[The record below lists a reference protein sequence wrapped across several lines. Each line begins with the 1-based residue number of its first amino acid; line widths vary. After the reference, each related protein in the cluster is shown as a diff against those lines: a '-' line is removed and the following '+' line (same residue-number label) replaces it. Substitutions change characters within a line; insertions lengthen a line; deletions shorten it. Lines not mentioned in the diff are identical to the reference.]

1 MYNFKAHGISV
12 LNPVSIEKEYL
23 DFTVDY
29 AIKNKYN
36 HFQFI
41 GPIHENVKGNIDGMT
56 FYKKYAQF
64 NNEKNA
70 DYVNYNLDCVN
81 VALEK
86 LHNAGIKS
94 YMWHHELELPVAFQ
108 DAFPEVLNSD
118 GDIEVSHPLVK
129 DFLEH
134 KIKDFFDAYPL
145 MDGIILTLHE
155 TRVPL
160 LKLKNQKLGKV
171 ERVKHVTKILFD
183 TCRELGKELI
193 CRPFASIEE
202 DYVLMT
208 KAYEEISTEM
218 VIMDKWTQFDWSLTL
233 PDNAFFKKI
242 KKNPI
247 LVETDIFGEYFGKG
261 RFPLMLKEHIE
272 HKVEY
277 CKTFAPLG
285 FCNRIDRAGRHP
297 FGDVNEVNLFI
308 MNACM
313 KGENVDD
320 AIDGFYSNKYGVYG
334 KDVRAIME
342 NTEEILRR
350 IIYLKGY
357 YFSELSLFPQLNH
370 SKNHFYFEMM
380 REDYALCSGEWFIPK
395 NWVRGDLEGVIAE
408 KQSAVEMA
416 NESYDNLLKLKG
428 KLDQAQF
435 DKLNIKFLN
444 LKICA
449 EVWRALVDVFYNYAK
464 FFENDDASKEVA
476 LYKSIEKLCELR
488 DLGLEQL
495 GGDYAILKDAGGAYW
510 NYVYPIWWGQYE
522 GINGY
527 YNFFNGVIGE
537 TEDDFMVSA
546 EVFRQRGKLHAL
558 QAMEDILLWD
568 NGYFYKKSTGLDH
581 EQAQQAFLL
590 GDGVFYANGDWF
602 AKEMEKQ
609 RNDAIQFG
617 DKVYDI
623 RMMKTPIISQIIEK
637 TPSITNDEELR
648 VVIRAIDK
656 GFATLSA
663 ATDAVAEFSDADM
676 ALFERMENSSTGAKD
691 YKKIVEAR
699 SIVHAIGPNHHAVV
713 PSYALGKEIAY
724 DFLLFMAT
732 DKAQEIYMNATGGAS
747 LPFEYDVETENPELW
762 ASFDNIE
769 KDRLTYIN
777 KAKMGYET
785 NVLPDP
791 NSFPLVKYGGMS
803 AVESM
808 GGYSVIAY
816 FSAEGQS
823 KGAALTLFND
833 DIATYVDGGKF
844 DTCRNKA
851 GLGN

>member
-12 LNPVSIEKEYL
+12 LNPVDIEKNYL

-29 AIKNKYN
+29 AIENKYN

-41 GPIHENVKGNIDGMT
+41 GPIHNNEKGNIDGMT
-56 FYKKYAQF
+56 FYKKYSQF
-64 NNEKNA
+64 NDEKNA

-86 LHNAGIKS
+86 LNKAGIKS
-94 YMWHHELELPVAFQ
+94 YMWHHELELPVAFAS
-108 DAFPEVLNSD
+108 AFPEILNSD

-129 DFLEH
+129 DFLEN

-208 KAYEEISTEM
+208 KAYEEISTDM

-277 CKTFAPLG
+277 CSTFNPVG

-313 KGENVDD
+313 KGENVNE
-320 AIDGFYSNKYGVYG
+320 AIDGFFARKYGKYG
-334 KDVRAIME
+334 AQVREIME

-380 REDYALCSGEWFIPK
+380 REDYELCSGEWFIPK
-395 NWVRGDLEGVIAE
+395 DWSRGDMQGVINE
-408 KQSAVEMA
+408 KQSAVDMA
-416 NESYDNLLKLKG
+416 SDAYDKLLKLKG
-428 KLDQAQF
+428 KIDDAEF
-435 DKLNIKFLN
+435 EKLNVKFLN

-449 EVWRALVDVFYNYAK
+449 KVWRVLVDVFYNYAK
-464 FFENDDASKEVA
+464 YFELNDDKYETELFNSLDKIESLNEQGKQLLGKDFYCVQGDAILINATTEYISTFTHSVRESFVAEKKAFEQFKNENLFDYIICGGGSEHHKLKKEVNFSDTKVIDGKLA
-476 LYKSIEKLCELR
+476 RVPGSLRKGWSTVNTHGWFSYEIAVKPNAQNKIAIDFGSLDNRLDVKVTIGDVEKVISQE
-488 DLGLEQL
+488 
-495 GGDYAILKDAGGAYW
+495 
-510 NYVYPIWWGQYE
+510 
-522 GINGY
+522 INGS
-527 YNFFNGVIGE
+527 V
-537 TEDDFMVSA
+537 
-546 EVFRQRGKLHAL
+546 
-558 QAMEDILLWD
+558 LLTFD
-568 NGYFYKKSTGLDH
+568 Y
-581 EQAQQAFLL
+581 E
-590 GDGVFYANGDWF
+590 
-602 AKEMEKQ
+602 
-609 RNDAIQFG
+609 
-617 DKVYDI
+617 
-623 RMMKTPIISQIIEK
+623 
-637 TPSITNDEELR
+637 
-648 VVIRAIDK
+648 
-656 GFATLSA
+656 
-663 ATDAVAEFSDADM
+663 
-676 ALFERMENSSTGAKD
+676 AKD
-691 YKKIVEAR
+691 NDTVRIRFDRFSTSVPFIF
-699 SIVHAIGPNHHAVV
+699 SIKV
-713 PSYALGKEIAY
+713 LG
-724 DFLLFMAT
+724 
-732 DKAQEIYMNATGGAS
+732 
-747 LPFEYDVETENPELW
+747 
-762 ASFDNIE
+762 
-769 KDRLTYIN
+769 
-777 KAKMGYET
+777 
-785 NVLPDP
+785 
-791 NSFPLVKYGGMS
+791 
-803 AVESM
+803 
-808 GGYSVIAY
+808 
-816 FSAEGQS
+816 
-823 KGAALTLFND
+823 
-833 DIATYVDGGKF
+833 
-844 DTCRNKA
+844 
-851 GLGN
+851 

>member
-1 MYNFKAHGISV
+1 MKRSSKKFIKV
-12 LNPVSIEKEYL
+12 LS
-23 DFTVDY
+23 
-29 AIKNKYN
+29 
-36 HFQFI
+36 
-41 GPIHENVKGNIDGMT
+41 
-56 FYKKYAQF
+56 
-64 NNEKNA
+64 
-70 DYVNYNLDCVN
+70 
-81 VALEK
+81 VALAAVLALPIATGCKKKKEGANVLEIFCWKAGYGTQWCIDMYHAFENEDWVKEK
-86 LHNAGIKS
+86 YPDLEIVYSQNDSTGTYITQIDAGEGVNTMDLIFSGGVSS
-94 YMWHHELELPVAFQ
+94 YT
-108 DAFPEVLNSD
+108 
-118 GDIEVSHPLVK
+118 G
-129 DFLEH
+129 
-134 KIKDFFDAYPL
+134 
-145 MDGIILTLHE
+145 MDGEGHE
-155 TRVPL
+155 
-160 LKLKNQKLGKV
+160 
-171 ERVKHVTKILFD
+171 F
-183 TCRELGKELI
+183 
-193 CRPFASIEE
+193 
-202 DYVLMT
+202 
-208 KAYEEISTEM
+208 
-218 VIMDKWTQFDWSLTL
+218 
-233 PDNAFFKKI
+233 
-242 KKNPI
+242 
-247 LVETDIFGEYFGKG
+247 
-261 RFPLMLKEHIE
+261 
-272 HKVEY
+272 
-277 CKTFAPLG
+277 
-285 FCNRIDRAGRHP
+285 
-297 FGDVNEVNLFI
+297 
-308 MNACM
+308 
-313 KGENVDD
+313 
-320 AIDGFYSNKYGVYG
+320 
-334 KDVRAIME
+334 
-342 NTEEILRR
+342 
-350 IIYLKGY
+350 
-357 YFSELSLFPQLNH
+357 FSELSEKVYNAEIPGEDGVTVMQKMFPTYVDSVRYYERGQDSN
-370 SKNHFYFEMM
+370 SKDEIPFKSYVFPWASGMDGILYN
-380 REDYALCSGEWFIPK
+380 REH
-395 NWVRGDLEGVIAE
+395 LET
-408 KQSAVEMA
+408 
-416 NESYDNLLKLKG
+416 
-428 KLDQAQF
+428 
-435 DKLNIKFLN
+435 
-444 LKICA
+444 
-449 EVWRALVDVFYNYAK
+449 
-464 FFENDDASKEVA
+464 
-476 LYKSIEKLCELR
+476 
-488 DLGLEQL
+488 LGLEVPLTTTQFVETCEAIQNSKAL
-495 GGDYAILKDAGGAYW
+495 AYLKKPEDQNGGAYAILKDAGGAYW
-510 NYVYPIWWGQYE
+510 NYLYPIWWGQYE

-537 TEDDFMVSA
+537 TEEDYQISA
-546 EVFRQRGKLHAL
+546 EVFKQQGKKHAL

-663 ATDAVAEFSDADM
+663 ATDAVGDFSQSDM

-747 LPFEYDVETENPELW
+747 LPFDYDVETKNPDLW